1 MKKSIFLLLT
11 IFATTMNAQESKFTP
26 HIAVT
31 GEAKVTVQP
40 DQAVINFGVQNTGK
54 DAAEVKKMN
63 DDTVD
68 KVMKF
73 IKKFGIPSTDV
84 QTTNVSL
91 HKSYDY
97 EKKKHNFQASQ
108 SITITLKELK
118 KYDELMMGLVDNGIN
133 NISNVEFKSSKIEEH
148 KVTARKQAI
157 LDAKKKAEDFVSVLN
172 QKVGKAI
179 VITDNSQPIYQPPMY
194 RNVMMKAEAMD
205 ASQETLAIGE
215 IEIMTNVNVTFQLE

>member
-11 IFATTMNAQESKFTP
+11 IFVTNMNAQESKFTP

-31 GEAKVTVQP
+31 GEGKVTVQP
-40 DQAVINFGVQNTGK
+40 DQAVINFGFQNTGK

-63 DDTVD
+63 DETVD

-97 EKKKHNFQASQ
+97 DKKKHNYQASQ

-133 NISNVEFKSSKIEEH
+133 IISNVEFKSSKIEEH

-157 LDAKKKAEDFVSVLN
+157 LDAKKKAEDFATALN

-194 RNVMMKAEAMD
+194 KSVNFARDESS
-205 ASQETLAIGE
+205 SQETLAIGE
-215 IEIMTNVNVTFQLE
+215 IEISTNVSVTFQLD

>member
-11 IFATTMNAQESKFTP
+11 IFVTNMNAQESKFTP

-31 GEAKVTVQP
+31 GEGKVTVQP
-40 DQAVINFGVQNTGK
+40 NQAVINFGVQNTGK

-63 DDTVD
+63 DEIVD

-97 EKKKHNFQASQ
+97 DKKKHNFQASQ

-148 KVTARKQAI
+148 KVTARKQAV
-157 LDAKKKAEDFVSVLN
+157 LDAKKKAEDFATALN

-194 RNVMMKAEAMD
+194 KSVNFARDESS
-205 ASQETLAIGE
+205 SQETLAIGE
-215 IEIMTNVNVTFQLE
+215 IEISTNVSVTFQLD

>member
-11 IFATTMNAQESKFTP
+11 IFATNMNAQESKFTP

-31 GEAKVTVQP
+31 GEGKVTVQP

-63 DDTVD
+63 DETVD

-133 NISNVEFKSSKIEEH
+133 NISNVEFKSSKLEEH
-148 KVTARKQAI
+148 KVTARKQAV

-194 RNVMMKAEAMD
+194 KSVNFAIDESS
-205 ASQETLAIGE
+205 SQETLAIGE

>member
-11 IFATTMNAQESKFTP
+11 IFVINMNAQDTKFTP

-31 GEAKVTVQP
+31 GEGKVTVQP

-63 DDTVD
+63 DETVD

-73 IKKFGIPSTDV
+73 IKKFGILSTDV

-97 EKKKHNFQASQ
+97 EKKKNNFQASQ

-157 LDAKKKAEDFVSVLN
+157 LDAKKKAEDFATALN

-179 VITDNSQPIYQPPMY
+179 VITDNSQPIYQPPMFKSANFV
-194 RNVMMKAEAMD
+194 RDESS
-205 ASQETLAIGE
+205 SQETLAIGE
-215 IEIMTNVNVTFQLE
+215 IEITTNVSVTFQLD

>member
-1 MKKSIFLLLT
+1 MKKSIFLVLT
-11 IFATTMNAQESKFTP
+11 IFATNMNAQDTKFTP

-31 GEAKVTVQP
+31 GEGKVTVQP
-40 DQAVINFGVQNTGK
+40 DQAVINFGVLNTGK

-63 DDTVD
+63 DETID

-97 EKKKHNFQASQ
+97 EKKKHNYQASQ

-133 NISNVEFKSSKIEEH
+133 NISNVEFKSSKLEEH
-148 KVTARKQAI
+148 KVTARRQAI
-157 LDAKKKAEDFVSVLN
+157 LDAKKKAEDFATALN
-172 QKVGKAI
+172 QKVGKAV

-194 RNVMMKAEAMD
+194 KSVNFARDESSSN
-205 ASQETLAIGE
+205 ETLAVGQ
-215 IEIMTNVNVTFQLE
+215 IEITTNVNVTFQLD